1 MLKKFLLSLLIE
13 MLTILL
19 LIRDY
24 FFPVK
29 RLEDAQTQTE
39 PDNRDLEISYIDAA
53 YDAYNS
59 RIFKKIFDDL

>member
-1 MLKKFLLSLLIE
+1 

-39 PDNRDLEISYIDAA
+39 TVILQERDLAASYIDAA

-59 RIFKKIFDDL
+59 HIFKRIFDDL